1 MAKEARSPLC
11 PQDVSAPRLVE
22 GRGGRD
28 EVGRGV
34 GGGGEREGSR
44 EERERKSAR
53 GKGGANAAHV
63 PVPPRPG
70 WQNCFSQFNKLNINA
85 SVLSSVPSAALSN
98 LRSCYVKWA
107 ILVAFGLKP
116 HFKYR
121 FHSSR
126 NGKGGRGKSMLL
138 YWRGFCSLCWKML
151 RHSSVKNGPFFF
163 QSNRSGFS
171 SNSD

>member
-1 MAKEARSPLC
+1 
-11 PQDVSAPRLVE
+11 
-22 GRGGRD
+22 
-28 EVGRGV
+28 
-34 GGGGEREGSR
+34 
-44 EERERKSAR
+44 
-53 GKGGANAAHV
+53 V

-138 YWRGFCSLCWKML
+138 YCAAFVAFAGRCYAIPQLKMA
-151 RHSSVKNGPFFF
+151 PFSFKATDRAF
-163 QSNRSGFS
+163 LQILINIILKFLFS
-171 SNSD
+171 AFSFS

>member
-1 MAKEARSPLC
+1 MNGCLKKQGRRFVLKTLRLGDLAR
-11 PQDVSAPRLVE
+11 E
-22 GRGGRD
+22 RGD
-28 EVGRGV
+28 L
-34 GGGGEREGSR
+34 GGTR
-44 EERERKSAR
+44 EEGSAR

-85 SVLSSVPSAALSN
+85 SVLSSVPSAAFSN

-126 NGKGGRGKSMLL
+126 NSMGGGRKGGGGESIPL
-138 YWRGFCSLCWKML
+138 Y
-151 RHSSVKNGPFFF
+151 SSGLFRF
-163 QSNRSGFS
+163 R
-171 SNSD
+171 